1 MREQGSS
8 KAERI
13 TELAQNESWE
23 ACAEMCMQSIAK
35 ESDIDWREWYTARVT
50 LAIATRG
57 LSGQDRCKGIE
68 IAIWGIE
75 EILARQSLDADDV
88 RMGENY
94 RALAYLY
101 SKRASGGSDEN
112 RMRSIEYYT
121 RAMEIL
127 RADRVPEEWAGLAL
141 ARAALLLDKVRD
153 MTAEDI
159 RDRAVRSNAS
169 QSMLDAIRMI
179 EEAREIYEREGMADE
194 LRTAHELVD
203 SARNMKAAP
212 EGKKLQ

>member
-13 TELAQNESWE
+13 TELAQNESWK

-35 ESDIDWREWYTARVT
+35 GSDIDWREWYTARVT
-50 LAIATRG
+50 LAIATRR
-57 LSGQDRCKGIE
+57 LSGQDRYKGIE
-68 IAIWGIE
+68 IAILGIE
-75 EILARQSLDADDV
+75 EILARRSLDADDV

-101 SKRASGGSDEN
+101 SRRESGDSDEN

-159 RDRAVRSNAS
+159 RDRDVRSNAS
-169 QSMLDAIRMI
+169 QIMLDAIRMI

-203 SARNMKAAP
+203 SARNMKAAL